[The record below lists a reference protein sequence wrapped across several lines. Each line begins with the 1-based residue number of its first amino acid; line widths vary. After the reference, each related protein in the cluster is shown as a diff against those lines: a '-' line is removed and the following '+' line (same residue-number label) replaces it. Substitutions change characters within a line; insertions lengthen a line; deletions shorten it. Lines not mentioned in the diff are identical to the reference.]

1 MLFSSCPPR
10 IQDSGIFRPINTTIT
25 HVPPCGFLRPLLEC
39 APMPFSIRPFRCFTV
54 HCSVSYNARPFQGH
68 VTAWNRSCTG
78 RPLSGDL
85 PMRPGETLSLTV
97 TLPNAQR
104 IEVPE
109 VVVRWSSG
117 QEFAV
122 ENLVIEAQADVRF
135 HHVVTRVMQEPTE
148 IVL

>member
-1 MLFSSCPPR
+1 
-10 IQDSGIFRPINTTIT
+10 
-25 HVPPCGFLRPLLEC
+25 
-39 APMPFSIRPFRCFTV
+39 MPFSIRPFRRFLV
-54 HCSVSYNARPFQGH
+54 HRSVSYNTGLFQSQGT
-68 VTAWNRSCTG
+68 VWNRSCTG
-78 RPLSGDL
+78 WPLSGDL
-85 PMRPGETLSLTV
+85 PMRPGETRSLTV